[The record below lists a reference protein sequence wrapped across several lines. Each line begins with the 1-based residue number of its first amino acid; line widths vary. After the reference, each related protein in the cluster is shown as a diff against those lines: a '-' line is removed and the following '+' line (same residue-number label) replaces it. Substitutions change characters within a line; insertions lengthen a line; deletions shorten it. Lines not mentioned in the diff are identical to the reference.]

1 MDLSKFFKNGFLVL
15 ASFAITIVAVE
26 FVLRGLWGE
35 PIRYRLTPAQEDIQT
50 DFSVTYGIDSRG
62 LRKICQAPGQD
73 SKKLVFIGDSFTFGQ
88 GVTDQEN
95 FVYQLSCTLPQYDF
109 YNFGSIGRGFAYY
122 QAVLEQLVPEDTS
135 SLFLILFDNDVMI
148 NRPHSLRKRIQMY
161 LVRYTQLGSLIE
173 RSKQNVAGRAGSE
186 DLQKNAALVDG
197 RLNNPKS
204 IFSKA
209 PYILEKW
216 TAPEGKQLT
225 AYQEAFDEFLQTF
238 SIRFPD
244 TVLFV
249 TMIPEASIVSA
260 TTRDFYTTVGAK
272 FLPPFRTPS
281 VARAKTMALCQKP
294 HCHFIDLFPH
304 FVDGDQYY
312 FPRDLHWNAA
322 GHRKMYEVLKPII
335 EDLEA

>member
-1 MDLSKFFKNGFLVL
+1 MSKFFKNAFLVI
-15 ASFAITIVAVE
+15 ASFAFAIIAAE
-26 FVLRGLWGE
+26 LVLRGLWDE
-35 PIRYRLTPAQEDIQT
+35 PLRYQLTPAQEDIQT

-62 LRKICQAPGQD
+62 LRKTCQAPGQD

-88 GVTDQEN
+88 GVTDEEN
-95 FVYQLSCTLPQYDF
+95 FVYQLSCTFPQYDF
-109 YNFGSIGRGFAYY
+109 YNFGSIGRDFPYY
-122 QAVLEQLVPEDTS
+122 QAVLDQLVPEDTS
-135 SLFLILFDNDVMI
+135 YLFLILFKNDTVI
-148 NRPHSLRKRIQMY
+148 NRPHSLGRRLQQY
-161 LVRYTQLGSLIE
+161 LVQYTHLGHLID
-173 RSKQNVAGRAGSE
+173 RSKQNLASRAGTA
-186 DLQKNAALVDG
+186 DLQRNVEQVDG

-225 AYQEAFDEFLQTF
+225 DYQEAFDEFLRTLRV
-238 SIRFPD
+238 RFPD

-249 TMIPEASIVSA
+249 AIIPEASIVSA
-260 TTRDFYTTVGAK
+260 VTRDFYETAGAK

-281 VARAKTMALCQKP
+281 VAREETLALCQKP

-304 FVDGDQYY
+304 FIDGDQYY

-322 GHRKMYEVLKPII
+322 GHRKMFEVLKPII
-335 EDLEA
+335 EDLES